1 MEEICGHNRKIFY
14 ASQTL
19 SFQRILDFDF
29 EIEISLYGRRV
40 NVIFKNVRFAKP

>member
-29 EIEISLYGRRV
+29 EIEIFLYGSN
-40 NVIFKNVRFAKP
+40 NVWARATR